1 MSVSNSDLNILFVCT
16 GNTCRSP
23 MAEQIF
29 NQEALDVSAHATS
42 AGLDAQ
48 EGSPINPHAIEALK
62 GLGYSS
68 TEHSSKLLSTEAVEA
83 ADVILTFTQSQK
95 IELGQRFPAASGKLF
110 TISEYANSGLDKIE
124 DVPDPYGESQ
134 VVYQETA
141 ERIASLVKVI
151 VGSLK
156 NS

>member
-1 MSVSNSDLNILFVCT
+1 MSNSDLNILFVCT

-29 NQEALDVSAHATS
+29 NQQARDLSAHATS
-42 AGLDAQ
+42 AGLNAQ
-48 EGSPINPHAIEALK
+48 EGSPINPLAVEALK
-62 GLGYSS
+62 GLGYSP
-68 TEHSSKLLSTEAVEA
+68 TEHSSKLISTEAVEV

-110 TISEYANSGLDKIE
+110 TISEYANAGLSEIE

-141 ERIASLVKVI
+141 ERIASLVKGI

>member
-1 MSVSNSDLNILFVCT
+1 M
-16 GNTCRSP
+16 G
-23 MAEQIF
+23 EQIF
-29 NQEALDVSAHATS
+29 NQQARDLSAHATS

-48 EGSPINPHAIEALK
+48 EGSPINPHAVKSLI
-62 GLGYSS
+62 GLGYSP
-68 TEHSSKLLSTEAVEA
+68 TEHSSKLLSIEAVEA
-83 ADVILTFTQSQK
+83 ADVIVTFTQSQK
-95 IELGQRFPAASGKLF
+95 IELGQRFPGASGKLF

-124 DVPDPYGESQ
+124 DVPDPYGKSEA
-134 VVYQETA
+134 VYQETA

>member
-1 MSVSNSDLNILFVCT
+1 MSNSDLNILFVCS

-29 NQEALDVSAHATS
+29 NQQARDLSAHANS

-48 EGSPINPHAIEALK
+48 EGSPINPHAVKSLI
-62 GLGYSS
+62 GLGYSP

-95 IELGQRFPAASGKLF
+95 IELGQRFPGASGKLF
-110 TISEYANSGLDKIE
+110 TISEYANSGLSEIE

-141 ERIASLVKVI
+141 ERIASLVKGI

-156 NS
+156 HS

>member
-1 MSVSNSDLNILFVCT
+1 MSNSDLNILFVCT

-29 NQEALDVSAHATS
+29 NRQARDLSAHATS

-48 EGSPINPHAIEALK
+48 DGSPINPLAVKALK
-62 GLGYSS
+62 GLGYSP
-68 TEHSSKLLSTEAVEA
+68 TEHSSKPLSTEEVEA

-110 TISEYANSGLDKIE
+110 TISEYANAGLSEIE
-124 DVPDPYGESQ
+124 DVPDPYGKSEA
-134 VVYQETA
+134 VYQETA

>member
-1 MSVSNSDLNILFVCT
+1 
-16 GNTCRSP
+16 

-48 EGSPINPHAIEALK
+48 EASPINPLAVEALK
-62 GLGYSS
+62 GLGYTP

-110 TISEYANSGLDKIE
+110 TFSEYANSGLDKIE
-124 DVPDPYGESQ
+124 DVPDPYGKSA

-141 ERIASLVKVI
+141 ETIASLVKVI
-151 VGSLK
+151 VSSLK

>member
-1 MSVSNSDLNILFVCT
+1 
-16 GNTCRSP
+16 

-29 NQEALDVSAHATS
+29 NQQARDLSAHATS
-42 AGLDAQ
+42 AGLNAQ
-48 EGSPINPHAIEALK
+48 EGSPINPLAVEALK
-62 GLGYSS
+62 GLGYSP
-68 TEHSSKLLSTEAVEA
+68 TEHSSKLLSTEAVEV

-110 TISEYANSGLDKIE
+110 TISEYANAGLSEIE

-141 ERIASLVKVI
+141 ERIASLVKGI

>member
-1 MSVSNSDLNILFVCT
+1 
-16 GNTCRSP
+16 

-29 NQEALDVSAHATS
+29 NRQARDFGAHATS

-48 EGSPINPHAIEALK
+48 EGSPINPHAVEALQ
-62 GLGYSS
+62 GLGYSP
-68 TEHSSKLLSTEAVEA
+68 TEHSSELLSIEAVDV

-110 TISEYANSGLDKIE
+110 TISEYANSGLSEIE
-124 DVPDPYGESQ
+124 DVPDPYGKSEG
-134 VVYQETA
+134 VYQETA
-141 ERIASLVKVI
+141 ERIASLVKGI

>member
-1 MSVSNSDLNILFVCT
+1 MSNSDLNILFVCT

-29 NQEALDVSAHATS
+29 NQEARVLSAHATS
-42 AGLDAQ
+42 AGLEAH
-48 EGSPINPHAIEALK
+48 EGSSINLLAVKALK
-62 GLGYSS
+62 GLGYSP
-68 TEHSSKLLSTEAVEA
+68 TEHSSKLLSIEAAEA

-95 IELGQRFPAASGKLF
+95 IELGQRFPATSGKLF

-124 DVPDPYGESQ
+124 DVPDPYGKSEA
-134 VVYQETA
+134 VYQETA
-141 ERIASLVKVI
+141 ERIASIVKVI

>member
-1 MSVSNSDLNILFVCT
+1 
-16 GNTCRSP
+16 

-29 NQEALDVSAHATS
+29 NQQARDLSAHASS

-48 EGSPINPHAIEALK
+48 EGLPINPLAVEALK
-62 GLGYSS
+62 GLGYSP
-68 TEHSSKLLSTEAVEA
+68 TEHSSKLISTEAVEV

-110 TISEYANSGLDKIE
+110 TISEYANAGLSEIE

-141 ERIASLVKVI
+141 ERIASLVKGI